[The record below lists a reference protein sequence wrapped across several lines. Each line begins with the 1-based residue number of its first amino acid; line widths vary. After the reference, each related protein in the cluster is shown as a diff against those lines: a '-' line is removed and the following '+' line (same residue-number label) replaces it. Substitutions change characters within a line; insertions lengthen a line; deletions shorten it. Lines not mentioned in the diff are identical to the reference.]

1 MVKRYDT
8 DMQYVSQSTQ
18 DTQAIA
24 AKLAQKIR
32 AKMPLAGA
40 TIVALRGDLGAGK
53 TTFTQGFANALGI
66 TQQPKSP
73 TFMLAKQYAI
83 PGTPYSL
90 WHLDCYRLQ
99 SHKDL
104 AALDLHALFIDA
116 NNIMLIEWPEN
127 IGDGLPR
134 DRIEVHFEHAGND
147 KRSITIS
154 ES

>member
-1 MVKRYDT
+1 
-8 DMQYVSQSTQ
+8 
-18 DTQAIA
+18 
-24 AKLAQKIR
+24 
-32 AKMPLAGA
+32 
-40 TIVALRGDLGAGK
+40 
-53 TTFTQGFANALGI
+53 
-66 TQQPKSP
+66 
-73 TFMLAKQYAI
+73 MLAKQYAI